1 MSSTGEEVFFAD
13 SSQET
18 IAFSKIDLRNGDR
31 PADKSRINSSIIDI
45 MLSFVVR
52 VLMMQLGALI
62 YKASQHMIYKVTI

>member
-62 YKASQHMIYKVTI
+62 YKAFQHMIYKVTI